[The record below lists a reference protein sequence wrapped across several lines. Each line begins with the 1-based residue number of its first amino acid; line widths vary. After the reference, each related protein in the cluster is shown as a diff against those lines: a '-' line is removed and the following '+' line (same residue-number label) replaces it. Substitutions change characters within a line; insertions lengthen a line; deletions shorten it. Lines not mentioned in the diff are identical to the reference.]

1 MRRTGCAIF
10 MAVCLTLHA
19 AVPAMAVELP
29 EAEMVTA
36 GELSEMVIEEG
47 ETETATDGTQS
58 ELSVET
64 DFGAV
69 RVEEMEEVGGEEIAE
84 SGEALQGEEA
94 VEAVKGEET
103 VEGGEAVE
111 GGAAVAGTEVV
122 EGAGEIQP
130 ETRNLY
136 AEANAFGLRVEL
148 TQPESELRCNV
159 PVTFTMTPVNGS
171 GAMGDIVQFDGKD
184 KPRYMY
190 LVNTVMRKDEATG
203 GYTSV
208 VDPTR
213 YSYVQD
219 NQFSFTFT
227 ASGDYYIVGRVMDF
241 GGTSIKIASKEFR
254 FKISDDAAPTL
265 NEVADGIVKDCLA
278 AGCKTDYEKA
288 LYFHDWIINHAVYD
302 DSYTYM
308 DAEGVLI
315 RGKGTCESY
324 YRALALLLGKVGI
337 PSERAEGNGHVW
349 SCVRLDGEW
358 TQIDATWNGGSYS
371 GDLNY
376 MRHLYFGV
384 TDEMI
389 KKAHSN
395 HKPVESRPCTS
406 YERNYFIRSG
416 EISRWTDPVEA
427 SIREKLAAGET
438 TFTIAAERNSYPN
451 VYHIIYPMAAWS
463 LDQKL
468 RAESLCTVEY
478 DSAGKCFAV
487 KPIPVSGGTDAGTG
501 GSGTDTGNE
510 SGGTDAGTGGS
521 DTDTGN
527 ESGGTDAGSS
537 GSGTNTGNESGGTD
551 AGTGGSGTETGN
563 ESGGTDAGT
572 GGSGTDTGNENGG
585 TDAGT
590 GGSGTSTGTGTGNTG
605 GSTNAGNSGS
615 STGTGTSNSGSTGSG
630 TGAAGNNTAGSTSGS
645 ANPCAASHTFSG
657 NWVRVAAPSC
667 VSEGKMRRSCS
678 VCGTAEER
686 VIPRTGHSVS
696 WALAGGMKRAVCTSC
711 NTVLSEQKVEVS
723 LNASTLPLQVK
734 RSTKALQV
742 SAKDGMD
749 EIAFWSSSNQKIVRV
764 DARTGKLTAKK
775 AGKAYVTVTMKSGAS
790 ARCLIKV
797 QKKKVAV
804 SKLKVSASTV
814 YLSKGQKLTLQ
825 AVVTPLT
832 ATDKVKYTSSKKKVA
847 TVSAK
852 GVITAKKK
860 GTAKITV
867 KAGSK
872 KKTVKV
878 IVR

>member
-47 ETETATDGTQS
+47 EMENATDGTQP

-69 RVEEMEEVGGEEIAE
+69 RVEGMEEVGGEEIAE

-94 VEAVKGEET
+94 VEAVEGEET
-103 VEGGEAVE
+103 VE

-122 EGAGEIQP
+122 EGAGEMQP
-130 ETRNLY
+130 ETRDLY
-136 AEANAFGLRVEL
+136 AEADAFGLRVEL

-171 GAMGDIVQFDGKD
+171 GAMGDIVEFNGQD

-190 LVNTVMRKDEATG
+190 LVNTVMREDEVTG
-203 GYTSV
+203 KYTSV

-213 YSYVQD
+213 YSYVQN

-227 ASGDYYIVGRVMDF
+227 ASGNYYIVGRVMDF

-265 NEVADGIVKDCLA
+265 DEVADGIVKDCLA

-358 TQIDATWNGGSYS
+358 TQIDATWDGGSYS
-371 GDLNY
+371 VDLNY

-389 KKAHSN
+389 KKAHSD

-438 TFTIAAERNSYPN
+438 TFTIAAEHNSYPN

-468 RAESLCTVEY
+468 RAENLCTVEY

-487 KPIPVSGGTDAGTG
+487 KPIPVSGDTDAGNESSGTDAGSG

-510 SGGTDAGTGGS
+510 SGGTDVGTGGS
-521 DTDTGN
+521 
-527 ESGGTDAGSS
+527 
-537 GSGTNTGNESGGTD
+537 
-551 AGTGGSGTETGN
+551 
-563 ESGGTDAGT
+563 
-572 GGSGTDTGNENGG
+572 
-585 TDAGT
+585 
-590 GGSGTSTGTGTGNTG
+590 GTGTGNTG
-605 GSTNAGNSGS
+605 GSTNAGNSGSSTGTGNAGS

-630 TGAAGNNTAGSTSGS
+630 TGAAGNNTAGSASGS
-645 ANPCAASHTFSG
+645 ANPCAASHTFSE
-657 NWVRVAAPSC
+657 NWVRVLAPSC

-678 VCGTAEER
+678 VCGTVEER